1 MPKRLRE
8 SRTPGNGLGGFVS
21 CVVPMR
27 AETVAPFGSAS
38 RGGLLS
44 TRPVAKLGRKI
55 LPDPNVVR
63 RECIHASEHAGVNPI
78 DL

>member
-8 SRTPGNGLGGFVS
+8 SRTLGNGLGGFVS
-21 CVVPMR
+21 CVVQTR

-38 RGGLLS
+38 RGELLF

-63 RECIHASEHAGVNPI
+63 RECIHDSEHAGMNPT

>member
-1 MPKRLRE
+1 
-8 SRTPGNGLGGFVS
+8 
-21 CVVPMR
+21 MR